1 MLSISTIVWNI
12 KTKAMYTCLLNQC
25 LLIVTAAVVLSSAE
39 AQAAMR
45 QYSATVETSNWQV
58 ETESRLQCKLNHEL
72 PGYGDAVFTSIAS
85 KQLNMEFELDMH
97 LLPNHFDVAAVYS
110 VPPKWMPGVA
120 PKTIAD
126 MTIRKQYNGDLP
138 QDAAWTMLSELEK
151 GFWPTIYYQDWY
163 NKYDKVSVALNASN
177 FTGVYRQ
184 FVECVSNLLP
194 YTFDDIAYTVLSYQ
208 NNSTELTKY
217 SQKRL
222 TMIGEYLKEDAEL
235 ELVLLDGYTDSYG
248 GRWNNE
254 QLSIRRANEVK
265 SYLTAIG
272 VPNDRIQL
280 TGHGEKRFIAPND
293 TRESRAQNRRVIV
306 RLSKS

>member
-1 MLSISTIVWNI
+1 MGIVV
-12 KTKAMYTCLLNQC
+12 KRKFG
-25 LLIVTAAVVLSSAE
+25 LLIPLFFTTVASG
-39 AQAAMR
+39 AMR
-45 QYSATVETSNWQV
+45 QYSATVETSNWEV
-58 ETESRLQCKLNHEL
+58 VDASRLQCTLNHSL
-72 PGYGDAVFTSIAS
+72 PGYGDAMFTSVAS
-85 KQLNMEFELDMH
+85 KRLNMEFELDMH
-97 LLPNHFDVAAVYS
+97 LLPNRFDVAAVYS

-126 MTIRKQYNGDLP
+126 MTLRTQYNGDLP

-163 NKYDKVSVALNASN
+163 NEYDKVSVALNASN
-177 FTGVYRQ
+177 FSMVYRD
-184 FVECVSNLLP
+184 FVKCVSNLLP
-194 YTFDDIAYTVLSYQ
+194 YNFDDIAYTVLSYQ
-208 NNSTELTKY
+208 KNSTELTKY

-222 TMIGEYLKEDAEL
+222 TMIGEYLKEDSDL

-265 SYLTAIG
+265 SYLTTIG
-272 VPNDRIQL
+272 VPDDRIQL
-280 TGHGEKRFIAPND
+280 TGHGEKRHIANND
-293 TRESRAQNRRVIV
+293 TRESRAQNRRVVV

>member
-1 MLSISTIVWNI
+1 MSFTCKIGWKIKPAILFAMLVG
-12 KTKAMYTCLLNQC
+12 M
-25 LLIVTAAVVLSSAE
+25 AASATVSH
-39 AQAAMR
+39 AAMR

-58 ETESRLQCKLNHEL
+58 EKDSRLQCRLNHDL
-72 PGYGDAVFTSIAS
+72 PGYGDAMFTSVAS

-97 LLPNHFDVAAVYS
+97 LLPNRFDVAAVYS

-120 PKTIAD
+120 PKPIAD

-177 FTGVYRQ
+177 FISVYRE
-184 FVECVSNLLP
+184 FVNCVDNLLP
-194 YTFDDIAYTVLSYQ
+194 YTFDDIAYTVLSYK

-248 GRWNNE
+248 GRWTNE
-254 QLSIRRANEVK
+254 QLSIQRANEVK
-265 SYLTAIG
+265 DYLTTLG

-280 TGHGEKRFIAPND
+280 TGHGEKRHIAPND
-293 TRESRAQNRRVIV
+293 TRESRAQNRRVVV

>member
-1 MLSISTIVWNI
+1 MLSTSKIVWNFKRRVSFTGLPYI
-12 KTKAMYTCLLNQC
+12 CM
-25 LLIVTAAVVLSSAE
+25 LIVTSAVVMSSTA
-39 AQAAMR
+39 AHAAMR

-58 ETESRLQCKLNHEL
+58 DTQSRLQCTLNHEL
-72 PGYGDAVFTSIAS
+72 PGYGDAMFTSVAS

-97 LLPNHFDVAAVYS
+97 LLPNRFDVAAVYS
-110 VPPKWMPGVA
+110 VPPRWMPGVA

-126 MTIRKQYNGDLP
+126 MTMRKQYNGDLP

-177 FTGVYRQ
+177 FAGVYRQ

-222 TMIGEYLKEDAEL
+222 TMIGEYLKEDGEL
-235 ELVLLDGYTDSYG
+235 ELVLLDSYTDSYG

-272 VPNDRIQL
+272 VPDDRIKL

-293 TRESRAQNRRVIV
+293 TRESRAQNRRVVV

>member
-1 MLSISTIVWNI
+1 MLSISIIVWNI